1 MVGLLGTT
9 IGMIRAFKAMA
20 TTGAPDAI
28 QLALGISEALVNTA
42 GGLMVAIVAIVAY
55 NFFVNKV
62 DTLNYMTDEAA
73 HEMLDQIHSMT
84 EGGKRAKA

>member
-1 MVGLLGTT
+1 
-9 IGMIRAFKAMA
+9 MA

-42 GGLMVAIVAIVAY
+42 GGLIVAIGSIIAY

-62 DTLNYMTDEAA
+62 DSLNYAIDEVAQ
-73 HEMLDQIHSMT
+73 EMLDKFSKRMRAA
-84 EGGKRAKA
+84 RAKA